1 MASSLEAGAPGYRLV
16 KKRWSNQA
24 FDGEGARRYGG
35 RWNSKGKRCLY
46 LASTPSLALL
56 EIMVHLDDYSL
67 LADYLLYQMEIPHA
81 SLLELDSASLADDWD
96 ADPAPLSTAQIGD
109 EWLMSHVSSALY
121 APSTII
127 PTEKIILINPAHQ
140 QYAELVKTITEV
152 NFRADSRP

>member
-1 MASSLEAGAPGYRLV
+1 MSQAGYRLV
-16 KKRWSNQA
+16 KKRWSEQA

-67 LADYLLYQMEIPHA
+67 LANYRLYEMKIPDS
-81 SLLELDSASLADDWD
+81 SLLELDPDSLPEDWD

-109 EWLMSHVSSALY
+109 EWLISLASTALY
-121 APSTII
+121 VPSTIV
-127 PTEKIILINPAHQ
+127 PMVTNILINPTHQ
-140 QYAELVKTITEV
+140 QYPEILKTVTEV
-152 NFRADSRP
+152 DFRADPRL

>member
-1 MASSLEAGAPGYRLV
+1 LKNTGYRLV
-16 KKRWSNQA
+16 KRKWSKQA

-35 RWNSKGKRCLY
+35 RWNSKGKRCIY

-81 SLLELDSASLADDWD
+81 SLFALDSESLADDWD

-109 EWLMSHVSSALY
+109 EWLHSHASTALY
-121 APSTII
+121 VPSTIV
-127 PTEKIILINPAHQ
+127 PMEKIILINPAHQ
-140 QYAELVKTITEV
+140 QYPEILKTVTEV
-152 NFRADSRP
+152 DFRADPRL

>member
-1 MASSLEAGAPGYRLV
+1 MRGYRLV
-16 KKRWSNQA
+16 KKRWSEQA

-67 LADYLLYQMEIPHA
+67 LADYLLYQMTIPES

-109 EWLMSHVSSALY
+109 EWLTSLASMTLY
-121 APSTII
+121 VPSTII
-127 PTEKIILINPAHQ
+127 PMEKIILIDPSHQ
-140 QYAELVKTITEV
+140 KYTELLKTIIEV
-152 NFRADSRP
+152 DFRADSRL